1 MTQTRWTTLAALLL
15 AALLLTGCGGGG
27 GGDGVKQ
34 DLEAQLE
41 ALMAERNAARQAQ
54 QTAEAAQ
61 TAAEEA
67 QTAAEEAQAVAE
79 TTRQAAETAR
89 AAAEAERDTAQAAEL
104 AAKAVEAQAVA
115 DLAEAQA
122 AEMTAKAAQKAA
134 EAARATAEEA
144 RATADAARKAAE
156 AARAT
161 AETERDAAKAAQAE
175 AVAAQAEAEAAQAE
189 SVAAEME
196 AKAAQ
201 TVAEAARDAAVKAKT
216 AAEAARDESRDGETQ
231 AKIDLIAAQSAQALA
246 ERRRDKAEAAKTEAE
261 QARAAAETAR
271 QEAEAAKTA
280 AETAR
285 DTANTAKAAAEA
297 KLAEAL
303 QSKTTTE
310 ADLAT
315 VRQQLAAANT
325 SLATANANL
334 QTATQNLATANAEL
348 TRVKADLE
356 ETNDKLDDA
365 REARRQAE
373 LAQVRA
379 EAALAEARRQRDQAE
394 EDTQDAQQEVQRVT
408 RQVDVN
414 ARAQGLLTALEAV
427 YDTDPASEAADLY
440 TDDWRASGN
449 PASAGINT
457 RQTDIELTASPLTGS
472 TRRSGNFY
480 TATLMR
486 TAPGVN
492 QPERKTV
499 VYTDREKT
507 RTFANHYATS
517 IDSEVGGTTSN
528 PRFVSSNWVGDLLSL
543 SIVSNPSRGGHPS
556 TIAADPGT
564 NPDPRP
570 VSSLSARVRGVSGN
584 YGCYNK
590 GASEACDVMVTA
602 TYAQEDGTSTT
613 SLELATL
620 TIAAESNGTLYF
632 DPGSG
637 TISLLNVEK
646 PGAPAVTD
654 EQYITFGWW
663 QERPAL
669 VDGTYQAVVFAT
681 STGIYSGAIGSA
693 EYEGPAVGLYVDR
706 TSEGGTTIYESGDFT
721 ATAILRAT
729 FDEGN
734 VGVEGDVSGFRTTH
748 GAKNW
753 VVSLDR
759 VGTAGVDGTA
769 EIVQP
774 GTGSTGA
781 WEHSFLAR
789 PETLRLAGDNQPIA
803 VTGRFDVS
811 IPNVRHIVGAFGAH
825 RTTAPI
831 GQ

>member
-1 MTQTRWTTLAALLL
+1 M
-15 AALLLTGCGGGG
+15 
-27 GGDGVKQ
+27 
-34 DLEAQLE
+34 
-41 ALMAERNAARQAQ
+41 
-54 QTAEAAQ
+54 
-61 TAAEEA
+61 
-67 QTAAEEAQAVAE
+67 
-79 TTRQAAETAR
+79 
-89 AAAEAERDTAQAAEL
+89 
-104 AAKAVEAQAVA
+104 
-115 DLAEAQA
+115 
-122 AEMTAKAAQKAA
+122 
-134 EAARATAEEA
+134 
-144 RATADAARKAAE
+144 
-156 AARAT
+156 
-161 AETERDAAKAAQAE
+161 AAQAE
-175 AVAAQAEAEAAQAE
+175 AVAAQTGAEAAQTA
-189 SVAAEME
+189 
-196 AKAAQ
+196 
-201 TVAEAARDAAVKAKT
+201 AEAARDAAVKAKT
-216 AAEAARDESRDGETQ
+216 AAETARDESRDGETQ

-246 ERRRDKAEAAKTEAE
+246 ERERDRAEAAKMQADEAQTTAEAE
-261 QARAAAETAR
+261 
-271 QEAEAAKTA
+271 
-280 AETAR
+280 R
-285 DTANTAKAAAEA
+285 DAANTAKQAADTARDAALAAKTQAVNDLAAASA
-297 KLAEAL
+297 SRTA
-303 QSKTTTE
+303 TE
-310 ADLAT
+310 AELAT
-315 VRQQLAAANT
+315 VQQQLAAANT
-325 SLATANANL
+325 LLTTANANL

-356 ETNDKLDDA
+356 EANDDLDDA

-408 RQVDVN
+408 RQVDAN

-427 YDTDPASEAADLY
+427 YDANPVSEAAALY
-440 TDDWRASGN
+440 TNDWRNWGN

-457 RQTDIELTASPLTGS
+457 RQTDIELTAPPLTGS

-492 QPERKTV
+492 QSERKTV

-507 RTFANHYATS
+507 RTFANHYASS
-517 IDSEVGGTTSN
+517 IDLTVGGTTSN
-528 PRFVSSNWVGDLLSL
+528 PRFVNSAWIGDLRAL

-556 TIAADPGT
+556 TIGNADS
-564 NPDPRP
+564 DPEAKM
-570 VSSLSARVRGVSGN
+570 VSSLSARVRGVSGS
-584 YGCYNK
+584 YGCYDK
-590 GASEACDVMVTA
+590 TSSEACDIVVNAEYSVPPEATGARQELTA
-602 TYAQEDGTSTT
+602 
-613 SLELATL
+613 L
-620 TIAAESNGTLYF
+620 TITAESDGVLYF

-637 TISLLNVEK
+637 TISLLDVEK
-646 PGAPAVTD
+646 TGAPKLTD
-654 EQYITFGWW
+654 EEYITFGWR

-669 VDGTYQAVVFAT
+669 VDGTYQAAVFAET
-681 STGIYSGAIGSA
+681 TGAYTETLTGSA

-729 FDEGN
+729 FSGEN
-734 VGVEGDVSGFRTTH
+734 MGVEGDVSSFRTTH

-759 VGTAGVDGTA
+759 VGTVGGKGTA

-781 WEHSFLAR
+781 WEHSFLER
-789 PETLRLAGDNQPIA
+789 PVTRLVGDNQPIA